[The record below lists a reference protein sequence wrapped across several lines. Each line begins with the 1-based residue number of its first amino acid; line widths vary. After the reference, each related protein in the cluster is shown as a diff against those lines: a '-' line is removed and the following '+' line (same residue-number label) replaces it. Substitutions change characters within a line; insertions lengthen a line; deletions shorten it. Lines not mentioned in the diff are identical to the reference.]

1 MKYALWNL
9 DLTDTANIT
18 GPEST
23 IYNLGGNAE
32 GSWTNGEVQLGSD
45 ILGYITGEFATDGL
59 SAWNY
64 REITQEEALEFA
76 QSIDPQAY
84 LTEDGRIAAPI
95 QE

>member
-9 DLTDTANIT
+9 DLTNPQNIT
-18 GPEST
+18 GPEGTVSS
-23 IYNLGGNAE
+23 LGGQAE
-32 GSWTNGEVQLGSD
+32 ASWTNGEVQLGSD
-45 ILGYITGEFATDGL
+45 ILGYITGEFSADGL

-64 REITQEEALEFA
+64 RDITQEEALEFA

-84 LTEDGRIAAPI
+84 LTQDGRIAAQI